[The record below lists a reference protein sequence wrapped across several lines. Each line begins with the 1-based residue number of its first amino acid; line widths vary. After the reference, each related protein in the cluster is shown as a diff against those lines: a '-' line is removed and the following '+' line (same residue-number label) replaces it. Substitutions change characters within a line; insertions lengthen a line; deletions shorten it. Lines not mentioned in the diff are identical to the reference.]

1 MQKVLVEKLFAKF
14 INNMSNIGKKPINIT
29 EGVSVEIS
37 DKLVK
42 VNGPKGS
49 LETKIPKGIKVVAQD
64 GRIKVEK
71 KYDSKELEKYLG
83 LTRSLISN
91 MVEGIKKGYEKKL
104 ELVGVGFRGRIEGR
118 DLILNVGFA
127 NSVKV
132 TPPEGISILV
142 VESIIAV
149 SGIDKQLVGDV
160 ASKIRKIKIPDPY
173 KGKGIRYL
181 GERIRRKVGKAA
193 KAVGGK

>member
-1 MQKVLVEKLFAKF
+1 MEKLFAKF

-49 LETKIPKGIKVVAQD
+49 LEIKIPKGIKVVVQD
-64 GRIKVEK
+64 GKIKVEK

-91 MVEGIKKGYEKKL
+91 MVEGITKGYEKKL

-132 TPPEGISILV
+132 TPPEGISISV
-142 VESIIAV
+142 IEGIIAV

-160 ASKIRKIKIPDPY
+160 ASKIREIKIPDPY